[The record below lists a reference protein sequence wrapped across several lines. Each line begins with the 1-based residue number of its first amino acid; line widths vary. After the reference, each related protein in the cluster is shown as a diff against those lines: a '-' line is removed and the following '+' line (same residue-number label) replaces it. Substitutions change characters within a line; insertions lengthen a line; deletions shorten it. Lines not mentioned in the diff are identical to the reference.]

1 MREFLAHRNNNS
13 LQTKKMTEDIYK
25 KYEEKLWDSKNYFIA
40 TATYHFKHTHK
51 LSVGISRLQA
61 LTSAL
66 RVRNAYKTKQNVT

>member
-1 MREFLAHRNNNS
+1 MREFLTHRNDDS
-13 LQTKKMTEDIYK
+13 LQTKKLPTDLLNR
-25 KYEEKLWDSKNYFIA
+25 YEQKLWDSKNYFIA

-66 RVRNAYKTKQNVT
+66 RVRNT